1 MSVTRAT
8 LKIGFWGPN
17 LTVTREE
24 MSRLIL
30 HYHQKELDRLTEL
43 GKADDLNMYFEV
55 GRLKDD
61 WVKRVYVE
69 GANCRKPRE
78 GGSYFTPEA
87 AVAHLVE
94 FAYEP

>member
-1 MSVTRAT
+1 MSVTHAT
-8 LKIGFWGPN
+8 LMIGSHG
-17 LTVTREE
+17 LVLKVTREE

-61 WVKRVYVE
+61 LVKKVYVE
-69 GANCRKPRE
+69 GANCRKPQE